1 MRISTEFFVGDSGRA
16 FQNYSGVF
24 ASRPE
29 VSSVEMGSLSRIV
42 EEVVVDAEPGSHC
55 GVCLCS
61 FDGEAK
67 ATRGWQSSGQA
78 GSLSL

>member
-24 ASRPE
+24 ASCPE

-42 EEVVVDAEPGSHC
+42 EEVVVDAEPGSH
-55 GVCLCS
+55 
-61 FDGEAK
+61 
-67 ATRGWQSSGQA
+67 
-78 GSLSL
+78 